1 MESERVGCD
10 WVFIHTIT
18 STEIKTVIKKKKKKI
33 LQQTKAQGQMAS
45 QVNSIKCI
53 ERIKQPILLK
63 LIQNIAEEE
72 TLQNSLFEVTITL
85 TPEPDK
91 DITQKINK

>member
-1 MESERVGCD
+1 
-10 WVFIHTIT
+10 
-18 STEIKTVIKKKKKKI
+18 
-33 LQQTKAQGQMAS
+33 MAS

>member
-1 MESERVGCD
+1 
-10 WVFIHTIT
+10 
-18 STEIKTVIKKKKKKI
+18 
-33 LQQTKAQGQMAS
+33 MAS

-85 TPEPDK
+85 TPEPNK